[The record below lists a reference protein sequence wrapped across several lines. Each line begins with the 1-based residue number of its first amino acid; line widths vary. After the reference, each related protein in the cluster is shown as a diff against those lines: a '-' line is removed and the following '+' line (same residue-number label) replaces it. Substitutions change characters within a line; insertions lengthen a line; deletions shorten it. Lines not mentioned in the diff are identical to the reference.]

1 MCRIFNFDLGKGRE
15 IVEYESR
22 RYMCERSIR
31 GKENGTDSAYI
42 KLNPKSVNCTR
53 LARFLSLSSRQ
64 ENSKSRPPPGERDA
78 TRVQIGSWPD
88 GNSPRVGKM
97 EIQQCKLGSR
107 ENKQTEVSPSVR
119 TWGRRDGGSI
129 NVKQLA
135 FLATSSRKFEI
146 LCLGLIKKRGK
157 KNEERE
163 GPEYRFASQAKSV
176 LRTCT
181 RRAWEM
187 FAGNQ
192 KSSRRKKEQRDKI
205 NLKSEASSSRTDES
219 LPVLIKGA
227 GQFDRRA
234 QKLQILWRASKTDV
248 HV

>member
-97 EIQQCKLGSR
+97 EI
-107 ENKQTEVSPSVR
+107 
-119 TWGRRDGGSI
+119 
-129 NVKQLA
+129 
-135 FLATSSRKFEI
+135 
-146 LCLGLIKKRGK
+146 
-157 KNEERE
+157 
-163 GPEYRFASQAKSV
+163 
-176 LRTCT
+176 
-181 RRAWEM
+181 
-187 FAGNQ
+187 
-192 KSSRRKKEQRDKI
+192 
-205 NLKSEASSSRTDES
+205 
-219 LPVLIKGA
+219 
-227 GQFDRRA
+227 
-234 QKLQILWRASKTDV
+234 
-248 HV
+248 